1 MSRRG
6 GRETFAALRVPNFRL
21 YFAGQS
27 VSLVGTWMQ
36 AVAQSWLV
44 LQLTGSGTVLGL
56 VVAAQFLPVLLL
68 GPYGG
73 LIADRADKRH
83 LLMATQ
89 TALAA
94 LALLL
99 GLLTAT
105 HLVRLWMVVLLAV
118 ALGTVNAVDNPTRQT
133 FVPEVVGPHLLRGA
147 VSLNS
152 VMTNTARAIGPA
164 LAGVLIAS
172 VGVGVCFLVNAAS
185 FAAVLLAL
193 RIMRTGR
200 LQPSPALQKAP
211 GQLAAGLRYVRGTAG
226 LWAPLAMMALIGTLA
241 YEFQVVIPL
250 LARTGAHGDARTY
263 GFMASAMGL
272 GAVAGGLTVAAYGR
286 AGVVPL
292 IGAAASFAAA
302 LTAAAAVAP
311 WLPVELAALACVGM
325 GGTVFLATG
334 NTTLQLVADPSFR
347 GRVMALWSVTFLGST
362 PVGGPIVG
370 AVSEY
375 LGPRAGLGLGAAA
388 CLAAVVLGLLVL
400 PRVPPRHRFLET
412 RAAPEPPPALTET
425 DRT

>member
-1 MSRRG
+1 MSRLG
-6 GRETFAALRVPNFRL
+6 GEGVFAALRVANFRL

-36 AVAQSWLV
+36 AVALSWLV
-44 LQLTGSGTVLGL
+44 LELTGSGTVLGL

-73 LIADRADKRH
+73 LLADRADKRR

-89 TALAA
+89 AALAV

-99 GLLTAT
+99 GLLTVT
-105 HLVRLWMVVLLAV
+105 HVVRLWMVVLLAV

-133 FVPEVVGPHLLRGA
+133 FVPEVVGPQLLRDA

-152 VMTNTARAIGPA
+152 VMTNAARAIGPA
-164 LAGVLIAS
+164 LAGILIAS
-172 VGVGVCFLVNAAS
+172 VGTGVCFLANAAS

-193 RIMRTGR
+193 RVMRIDR
-200 LQPSPALQKAP
+200 LQPHPALMREP
-211 GQLAAGLRYVRGTAG
+211 GQLVAGLRYVRGMAG

-250 LARTGAHGDARTY
+250 LARTSGDGDARTY
-263 GFMASAMGL
+263 GFMTAVMGV
-272 GAVAGGLTVAAYGR
+272 GAVVGGLAVAAYGKT
-286 AGVVPL
+286 GVVPL
-292 IGAAASFAAA
+292 VGAAAGFAAA
-302 LTAAAAVAP
+302 LAVAAVIP
-311 WLPVELAALACVGM
+311 WLPFELAALGCVGVAS
-325 GGTVFLATG
+325 TVFLATG
-334 NTTLQLVADPSFR
+334 NTTLQLVADPVFR

-362 PVGGPIVG
+362 PVGGPVVG
-370 AVSEY
+370 AVAQQ

-388 CLAAVVLGLLVL
+388 CLAAVVLGLFAL
-400 PRVPPRHRFLET
+400 PRVPPQHRFLQT
-412 RAAPEPPPALTET
+412 RAAPGHPPPLTET